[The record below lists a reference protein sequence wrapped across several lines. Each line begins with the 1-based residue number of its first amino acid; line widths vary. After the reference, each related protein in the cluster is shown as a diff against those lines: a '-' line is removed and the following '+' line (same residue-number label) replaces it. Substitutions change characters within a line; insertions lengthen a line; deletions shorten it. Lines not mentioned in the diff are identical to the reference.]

1 MSSTAWTRG
10 CAAGTEGVRR
20 LSFTED
26 LESIGF
32 VFQSTGRRGVRHYSL
47 QGNRFL
53 TYYCHV
59 PDDDSG
65 AVVSWEFA
73 LGEYCLSQ
81 GLRVGANEVLNIFL
95 YSEDDTAVPPSVASV
110 VAQID
115 ATETRL
121 NSLRLADPGV

>member
-1 MSSTAWTRG
+1 MAF
-10 CAAGTEGVRR
+10 VD
-20 LSFTED
+20 D

-32 VFQSTGRRGVRHYSL
+32 VFQSEGRGGVRHYAL

-59 PDDDSG
+59 ADDESG
-65 AVVSWEFA
+65 GVFSWEFA
-73 LGEYCLSQ
+73 LGEFCVTR
-81 GLRVGANEVLNIFL
+81 GLQVGANDVLNIFL
-95 YSEDDTAVPPSVASV
+95 YSDAAVAVPPSVASV

-121 NSLRLADPGV
+121 NSLRLADPGI

>member
-1 MSSTAWTRG
+1 MAF
-10 CAAGTEGVRR
+10 V
-20 LSFTED
+20 ED

-32 VFQSTGRRGVRHYSL
+32 AFSSQGRGGVRHYAL

-59 PDDDSG
+59 ADDESG
-65 AVVSWEFA
+65 GAFSWEFA
-73 LGEYCLSQ
+73 LGEYCLTR
-81 GLRVGANEVLNIFL
+81 GLHVGANDVLNIFL
-95 YSEDDTAVPPSVASV
+95 YSDQDVAVPPSVASV

-121 NSLRLADPGV
+121 NSLRLADPGI